1 MRQFS
6 GRRGRL
12 SFVPPNRPP
21 PVSLLAEDRADVL
34 EFRIN
39 GKHGDQVR
47 PPRGTLVPIGGAG
60 LLVG

>member
-1 MRQFS
+1 MRQLS

-12 SFVPPNRPP
+12 SFVPPNRPA
-21 PVSLLAEDRADVL
+21 PVSPLAEDRADVL

-47 PPRGTLVPIGGAG
+47 PPCGTFVPIGRAG
-60 LLVG
+60 VLVG